1 MKILFREK
9 KIHLWARPLKTFFY
23 SSPVLWCYIWLLFL
37 NDIFSRN
44 SLFVCVTVQSD
55 VNVMAEISIRP
66 QKKKKKFMQKLF
78 W

>member
-9 KIHLWARPLKTFFY
+9 KIHLWARPLKTFFTLVPSY
-23 SSPVLWCYIWLLFL
+23 DVIFDFFFL

-44 SLFVCVTVQSD
+44 SLFVCVAVQSD